1 MVTQNE
7 GINIETNMVY
17 EMLPKIFIQLIIFVG
32 CMTSI
37 TSSSISLEGKSFN
50 ITKSLPVKAEKILLS
65 KIIMS
70 DIITLPLML
79 LSDLIFIIKI
89 DLSLVDTLLI
99 LAFTFIVPTFTAI
112 LGLIINLKY
121 PKMNASSDTEVVK
134 QSMST
139 MLSVFA
145 GMAIFAISAM
155 VMIKNFGNISKIL
168 PIELFVFSVLLV
180 IFWVILK
187 NYGKKRIREINV

>member
-1 MVTQNE
+1 MVTQNK
-7 GINIETNMVY
+7 GINIEVNMIY
-17 EMLPKIFIQLIIFVG
+17 DMLPKIFIQLIIFVG

-70 DIITLPLML
+70 DITTLPLML

-89 DLSLVDTLLI
+89 DLSLVDTLMI
-99 LAFTFIVPTFTAI
+99 FAFTFIVPTFTAI

-121 PKMNASSDTEVVK
+121 PKMNASSDTEVIK

-180 IFWVILK
+180 ISWVILK
-187 NYGKKRIREINV
+187 NYGKKRIREIDV

>member
-7 GINIETNMVY
+7 GINIEINTVY

-70 DIITLPLML
+70 NVITLPLMI
-79 LSDLIFIIKI
+79 LSDLIFIIRFK
-89 DLSLVDTLLI
+89 LSFVDTSLI

-145 GMAIFAISAM
+145 GMAIFAISTM
-155 VMIKNFGNISKIL
+155 INIKNFGNINKIL
-168 PIELFVFSVLLV
+168 PIELFAFLALLV
-180 IFWVILK
+180 TLWLILK
-187 NYGKKRIREINV
+187 SYGKKRIREINV